1 MTTAALPN
9 AAEALSPLV
18 ANGRIPLRRVLGMLA
33 IRSALTFALLLLVAL
48 AFQLL
53 VLMAR

>member
-1 MTTAALPN
+1 MTTTALPN